1 MISGNHKFRWTTP
14 KQIAVILVAVTC
26 LFVGVES
33 KGAPP
38 RAKSAKSKAKS
49 FSGRK
54 KTSTHYRSSAT
65 KPAKRSTHS
74 RRKST
79 LHFTKGRRWGHPRSS
94 RARLAALHLEP
105 QRVEEIQQALIREGL
120 LQGPAT
126 GAWDDAT
133 RNAMRSYQEN
143 NGFSATGLPD
153 AKSLMQLGLGPH
165 PLPEDVKP
173 AAAAQASV
181 NPASAHSNPN

>member
-1 MISGNHKFRWTTP
+1 MIFGIDKFRWPAT
-14 KQIAVILVAVTC
+14 KEVAALLVALAC
-26 LFVGVES
+26 LFVGVGS

-38 RAKSAKSKAKS
+38 RAKSAKTKAKS
-49 FSGRK
+49 PSSKK
-54 KTSTHYRSSAT
+54 KTSTHYRSSST

-79 LHFTKGRRWGHPRSS
+79 TRSTKVRRRGLPRSS

-126 GAWDDAT
+126 GTWDDAT

-173 AAAAQASV
+173 SASAQASV
-181 NPASAHSNPN
+181 DPAAKSNPN

>member
-14 KQIAVILVAVTC
+14 KQVAVILVAVTC

-38 RAKSAKSKAKS
+38 RAKSAKSRAKTS
-49 FSGRK
+49 SSKK
-54 KTSTHYRSSAT
+54 KTSTRYRSSST
-65 KPAKRSTHS
+65 KPAKRSSHS

-79 LHFTKGRRWGHPRSS
+79 VRSTKGRRRRLPRSS

-105 QRVEEIQQALIREGL
+105 ERVEEIQQALIHEGL
-120 LQGPAT
+120 LQGPASGT
-126 GAWDDAT
+126 WDDAT

-143 NGFSATGLPD
+143 NGFSPTGLPD

-165 PLPEDVKP
+165 PLPEDVKS

-181 NPASAHSNPN
+181 NSTVKPDPK